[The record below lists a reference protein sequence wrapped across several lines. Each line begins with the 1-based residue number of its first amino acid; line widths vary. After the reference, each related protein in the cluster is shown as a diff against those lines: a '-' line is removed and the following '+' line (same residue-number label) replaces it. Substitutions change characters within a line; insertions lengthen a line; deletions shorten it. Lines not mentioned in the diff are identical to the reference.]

1 MRSFPG
7 TASRA
12 LIFVLAALFAGC
24 SSTSQGT
31 QALPGGFTSQ
41 SVTRAPGA
49 LPFITKGPHSR
60 MELLKLQAEGKLA
73 GPVPRKALLREIKL
87 LQSHARPHFNGHRD
101 SGTVGLWATV
111 PGYDYLIGFNN
122 KVKKVLTDIDTSD
135 NGCYEPITVKVDSS
149 QNIWAACEYNDDF
162 SASMAQEYT
171 SAGALKA
178 TYNQGCPGSVS
189 DCTWEFSYGFDTAA
203 NSSYVF
209 SALDFYE
216 YSVCNPSCTY
226 YDGAGIEYWPAG
238 DPSATPSLV
247 SLGADCEPICDVYY
261 MDIDNSGNI
270 WFDFY
275 GYDSSNDEYGYGLD
289 EVENPTTSA
298 TLVSILPVGSL
309 GFPGGVYV
317 GNSGSVLNVTDQEAR
332 TTKQY
337 DLPLSPSG
345 SPFNTLGPT
354 PENLFGDGDPV
365 SGGFN
370 KNDTKMAL
378 GDAYGWLDKGTVS
391 TNKWK
396 AVTSVDLEAP
406 EGAAFTPS
414 DK

>member
-31 QALPGGFTSQ
+31 QALPGGSTSQ
-41 SVTRAPGA
+41 SMARAPGV

-87 LQSHARPHFNGHRD
+87 LQSHSRPHFSVRHD
-101 SGTVGLWATV
+101 SGVVGLWATV

-122 KVKKVLTDIDTSD
+122 RVKKVLTDIDTAD

-149 QNIWAACEYNDDF
+149 QNIWTACEYNSSF
-162 SASMAQEYT
+162 SEALVQEYT
-171 SAGALKA
+171 SAGAFKD
-178 TYNQGCPGSVS
+178 TYTQGCPASVS
-189 DCTWEFSYGFDTAA
+189 DCTWEFSDGFDSAA
-203 NSSYVF
+203 NSSDVF

-216 YSVCNPSCTY
+216 YEVCNPSCTF
-226 YDGAGIEYWPAG
+226 YDGAGFEYWPAG
-238 DPSATPSLV
+238 DPSATPTLI
-247 SLGADCEPICDVYY
+247 SLGTDCDPICDVYY
-261 MDIDNSGNI
+261 MDVDNSGNI
-270 WFDFY
+270 WFDYY
-275 GYDSSNDEYGYGLD
+275 GEDTTNDEFGYGLA
-289 EVENPTTSA
+289 EVENPTTSP
-298 TLVSILPVGSL
+298 TLVNILPVGSL

-317 GNSGSVLNVTDQEAR
+317 SNSGSVLNVTDQDAR

-354 PENLFGDGDPV
+354 PENLFGLGDPV

-370 KNDTKMAL
+370 KTDTKMAL

-396 AVTSVDLEAP
+396 LVSSPDLSEP
-406 EGAAFTPS
+406 EGAAYTPS